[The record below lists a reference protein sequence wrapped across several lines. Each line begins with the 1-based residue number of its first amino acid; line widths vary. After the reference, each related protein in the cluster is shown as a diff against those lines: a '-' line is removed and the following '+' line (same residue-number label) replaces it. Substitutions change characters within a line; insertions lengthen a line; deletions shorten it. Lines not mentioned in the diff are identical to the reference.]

1 MKALLARIAMHRP
14 LICLLLSFAPVSLTG
29 CDAIPV
35 FPASQPPAVSVS
47 AHEGSLRGFVY
58 GAEGRVQVL
67 RGARVHAGSVT
78 TLTGSPAD
86 LYHEAPDVDAV
97 HERDGRI
104 TVWHDFNDGLGL
116 VPAER
121 RSRPGA
127 EPVYL
132 RAGEFLLEGLPDG
145 PVSVTAS
152 QCDMTSPP
160 LSAHV
165 TAGHTTDGLALALPA
180 ALPMENGDSTIPRV
194 VTWHSSLPVDG
205 FVVSLAPEGDRLSY
219 QPSPPNLTVTL
230 QTPPARRGIT
240 IVGIEIEY
248 VWRTADGTTAA
259 VKSQRLPIAPL
270 LVPSASTTCP
280 GAPVSLQVPLGTA
293 ELADVFIRQGAGQ
306 VVAKVRFIDQ
316 SGFEVQGMLLESLE
330 VATNLRR
337 L

>member
-1 MKALLARIAMHRP
+1 MFRP
-14 LICLLLSFAPVSLTG
+14 LVSLLLVLGLAG
-29 CDAIPV
+29 CDGLPV
-35 FPASQPPAVSVS
+35 LPAAEAPASPAP
-47 AHEGSLRGFVY
+47 AYEGSLRGFVY
-58 GAEGRVQVL
+58 GKDGRMQVL
-67 RGARVHAGSVT
+67 RGARVQAGPVT

-97 HERDGRI
+97 HERDGRV
-104 TVWHDFNDGLGL
+104 TVWHDFGDGIS

-165 TAGHTTDGLALALPA
+165 TAGHTTDGLALALPIA
-180 ALPMENGDSTIPRV
+180 IPMENGDSSIPRV
-194 VTWHSSLPVDG
+194 VTWHSNSPVDG
-205 FVVSLAPEGDRLSY
+205 FVVSIAPGGDRLSY

-230 QTPPARRGIT
+230 QTPPASGGTT
-240 IVGIEIEY
+240 IAGVEIEY
-248 VWRTADGTTAA
+248 VWKTADGASA
-259 VKSQRLPIAPL
+259 SLKSQRLPIAPL
-270 LVPSASTTCP
+270 LIPSASRSCP

-293 ELADVFIRQGAGQ
+293 ELVEVFIRQGAGQ
-306 VVAKVRFIDQ
+306 VVARVRFIDEL
-316 SGFEVQGMLLESLE
+316 GFEVQGMLLDALE
-330 VATNLRR
+330 VAANIRR